1 MTGLKCTHW
10 GQPLSINK
18 NKLEWLSTKL
28 YFVFYFTEIMG
39 KKSKLE
45 RVSEVS
51 EMV

>member
-18 NKLEWLSTKL
+18 NKLEWLYTKL
-28 YFVFYFTEIMG
+28 YFVYFTEIMVE
-39 KKSKLE
+39 KSKLE